1 MVDKMSSLPMK
12 TAKEYAEI
20 FKTTVGLTSLP
31 VGVTFLDAMRTDG
44 DASTDHRLCQAVM
57 EARKGK
63 RVLLHKDNISCPAA
77 AAALGLKPLPKQL
90 QDGTMLCGYGIF
102 KTKDAAM
109 RVMETMPRLEAGQYA
124 AVEVEPL
131 EECEE
136 IPDVVV
142 LEDEVE
148 KLMWIALAY
157 LNEEGG
163 RLDFSTSILQAAC
176 VDSVVLPFLSQR
188 INMSFGCYG
197 CRDAT
202 DAASGEALLGFPGNK
217 LSMVTD
223 NLLYLKSQAIDR
235 SRAKNVYKAFAKR
248 ANAPVSQEDSQMS

>member
-1 MVDKMSSLPMK
+1 MK

-20 FKTTVGLTSLP
+20 LKGTVGLNSLP
-31 VGVTFLDAMRTDG
+31 VGVTFLKAMEANESAG
-44 DASTDHRLCQAVM
+44 SDHRLCQAVM

-63 RVLLHKDNISCPAA
+63 RVLLNKDNISCPAA

-102 KTKDAAM
+102 KTKEAAI
-109 RVMETMPRLEAGQYA
+109 RVMEKMPRLKPEQYV
-124 AVEVEPL
+124 AVEVKPL
-131 EECEE
+131 EFCEQ

-157 LNEEGG
+157 LNERGG

-176 VDSVVLPFLSQR
+176 VDSVVLPFLSDR

-223 NLLYLKSQAIDR
+223 NLIYLKSQAIGR
-235 SRAKNVYKAFAKR
+235 SRAKNVYKAFTKR
-248 ANAPVSQEDSQMS
+248 VDVPEEELNTRT

>member
-1 MVDKMSSLPMK
+1 MRGTFTMK

-20 FKTTVGLTSLP
+20 LKGTVGLTSLP
-31 VGVTFLDAMRTDG
+31 VGVTFLKAMRTDEHP
-44 DASTDHRLCQAVM
+44 STDYRLCQAVM

-102 KTKDAAM
+102 KTKDAAI
-109 RVMETMPRLEAGQYA
+109 RVMEMMPRLQAGQYA
-124 AVEVEPL
+124 AVEVKPL

-136 IPDVVV
+136 IPHVVV

-157 LNEEGG
+157 LNEDGG
-163 RLDFSTSILQAAC
+163 RLEFSTSILQAAC
-176 VDSVVLPFLSQR
+176 VDSVVLPFLSNR

-202 DAASGEALLGFPGNK
+202 DAAPSEALLGFPGDK
-217 LSMVTD
+217 LPMVTE
-223 NLLYLKSQAIDR
+223 NLKFLKAQAIDR
-235 SRAKNVYKAFAKR
+235 SRAKNVYKAFAGR
-248 ANAPVSQEDSQMS
+248 TAPLEEQQRR